1 MSWLGAGE
9 FGLKM
14 YVYLR
19 FEIPEYGCIA
29 KCLLT
34 NTDVQKMFKDVE
46 TATTF

>member
-1 MSWLGAGE
+1 MVLFEIWPQR
-9 FGLKM
+9 

-19 FEIPEYGCIA
+19 FEIA

-34 NTDVQKMFKDVE
+34 NTDVQKMFKDIE